1 MMFAEHLM
9 LRRWYFLDDDID
21 SFHEYDRLGHCEY
34 KTSKHSTFK
43 ALNFMKVVLEDSI
56 SNDEQISQIDKQKIK
71 EWLKG
76 LGFYI
81 NSKPD
86 GALFERLYD
95 ILLALM
101 SEGNLNESKNETLDI
116 VNKLLNGHP
125 DNLTLIEIKNHLL
138 NDNSK
143 IVGQVALWNKLSY
156 YSEDYRNRLRGEKP
170 NK

>member
-9 LRRWYFLDDDID
+9 LRRWYFLDDDIN
-21 SFHEYDRLGHCEY
+21 SFYEYDRLGNREY
-34 KTSKHSTFK
+34 NKNKHSTFK
-43 ALNFMKVVLEDSI
+43 ALHFMKVVLEDYI
-56 SNDEQISQIDKQKIK
+56 SNDEQIRHIDKQKTK
-71 EWLKG
+71 EWKNN
-76 LGFYI
+76 I
-81 NSKPD
+81 RTIECP
-86 GALFERLYD
+86 LFGRLYTILDDD
-95 ILLALM
+95 ILK
-101 SEGNLNESKNETLDI
+101 ESKNETLEI
-116 VNKLLNGHP
+116 INKLLNGHP